1 MRIGIIPGVLG
12 MLCTTLSV
20 HAQESDSVRNVALP
34 EVVIAETYQQLQN
47 KKTALT
53 LEVADRDFLRK
64 HFTGNFMQAMENIP
78 GVQAM
83 DIGSGFSKPMIR
95 GMGFNR
101 VAVLENGIKQEGQQW
116 GADHGLELDAF
127 NVDAVNVMKG
137 PASLLYG
144 SDAMGGVIDI
154 APVQV
159 PAENM
164 LFGDV
169 TLLGKSVNETI
180 GASLM
185 LGIKRNA
192 WYTRLRYSEQRF
204 GDYRI
209 PADTIVYLTQKMP
222 VYGRRLKN
230 TAGWERNVNFFTQ
243 YQKKGYKS
251 NLAVSNVFQK
261 TGFFPGAH
269 GVPDLSRLE
278 DDGDSRNIDLP
289 YSKVNH
295 LKVTTHQQYAWEKF
309 ILSGD
314 IGYQNNHRE
323 EWSAFHTHYG
333 TQPLPETDPDKEL
346 AFNLNTFSFSAK
358 GRWVGSSSWEHR
370 MGWDSQFQRNTIFG
384 YSFLLPEYDR
394 FTTGISWLT
403 TYRPD
408 NTLSVSGG
416 VRYDY
421 GRMRVFAHDD
431 PYLATYLQEQGYDE
445 EQVEFYRWNSR
456 RVNRNF
462 GDYSLSLGVVWT
474 PSMRHQ
480 LKVNVGRSFR
490 LPGAN
495 ELASN
500 GVHHG
505 TFRHEQGDATLS
517 SEQGWQMDASYQLK
531 YGRWSV
537 YVSPFVNWFSNY
549 IFLRPTGEWS
559 VLPHTGQIYRYTQTE
574 ALFAGAEASVELTV
588 LPTLNYRISGE
599 YVYTYNC
606 DERIPLSFSPPATL
620 RNTLTWQRK
629 RYMLY
634 AEWQSITKQNRVD
647 RNEDRTPGANLFHIA
662 GSLDLPVAGTEVE
675 ITLTVRNLFNTR
687 YYNHLSFYRK
697 VEIPEPGRNFQ
708 LLIKVPFKK
717 LFK

>member
-230 TAGWERNVNFFTQ
+230 TAGWERNINFFTQ

-358 GRWVGSSSWEHR
+358 GRWIGSSSWEHR

-394 FTTGISWLT
+394 FTAGISWLT

-431 PYLATYLQEQGYDE
+431 PYLATSLQEQGYDE

-456 RVNRNF
+456 RVNRSF

-717 LFK
+717 IFK